1 MLPKVFEALQ
11 QEKLDL
17 AESLL
22 SKLLRAEPKNPI
34 ALELMGVVCGMQKR
48 PADAIHF
55 FKKCLQEGVVKGSI
69 FFNIAKALHDQRKF
83 SDAIEYH
90 KKAIQ
95 IDPQECENWINY
107 GLSLNNLN
115 RPHEALECYERA
127 QALNSKVPT
136 IWINKA
142 IVYEILQDYLK
153 AQDAYR
159 VAYHLLDAKK
169 GLALWSL
176 LLLEMKICDWTNFS
190 GMVRDMK
197 QALLESQKVATTFP
211 TLLLVDSPALA
222 LEAAKLFTDDAY
234 PLATTNKPFV
244 IEPHQKIRIAYFSAD
259 FREHPVAQLMAELF
273 ELHDRS
279 RFELFAFSL
288 KDPAEEDP
296 LRRRIKAA
304 FDYFYEFENKTDQE
318 IAQLVRDLDIDIAID
333 LGGHTEHART
343 GIFANRV
350 APIQVNYLGYPGT
363 MGASYI
369 DYIIADTTLIPE
381 ATQSF
386 YTEKVV
392 YLPDTYM
399 PNNSTRHISTRQF
412 TRSELGLPEGE
423 FIFCCFNNY
432 FKINPDVFDS
442 WARILDKVPG
452 SLLWF
457 RDGNSLAKSNL
468 IEEAIKRGISEDRLV
483 FARRID
489 EQSEYLA
496 SYALADLF
504 LDTFPY
510 NAHTTA
516 SDALWAGLP
525 VLTLIGQSFAARVA
539 ASLLNAIDLPELI
552 THSQAEYESLAIELA
567 THPEKLAQI
576 KQKLEM
582 NRLTKPL
589 FDTPRYTKHI
599 EAAYTLMYERYH
611 SGLPPDHFYIAGA
624 QKS

>member
-11 QEKLDL
+11 EEKLDL

-22 SKLLRAEPKNPI
+22 SKILRAEPKNPI

-48 PADAIHF
+48 PVDAIHF
-55 FKKCLQEGVVKGSI
+55 FKKCLQQGVVKGSI

-83 SDAIEYH
+83 GDAIEYH

-95 IDPQECENWINY
+95 IDPQECESWINY

-115 RPHEALECYERA
+115 RPQEALECYERA
-127 QALNSKVPT
+127 QALNPKIPT

-153 AQDAYR
+153 AQDSYKA
-159 VAYHLLDAKK
+159 AYHLLDAKK

-176 LLLEMKICDWTNFS
+176 LLLEMKICDWSNFS

-211 TLLLVDSPALA
+211 TLLLVDSPTLA

-234 PLATTNKPFV
+234 PLVATNKPID
-244 IEPHQKIRIAYFSAD
+244 IEPHQKIRIGYFSAD

-279 RFELFAFSL
+279 RFEIFAFSL
-288 KDPAEEDP
+288 KDPVKDDP
-296 LRRRIKAA
+296 LRRRIKTAL
-304 FDYFYEFENKTDQE
+304 DHFYEFENKTDQE
-318 IAQLVRDLDIDIAID
+318 IAQLVRDLEIDIAID

-369 DYIIADTTLIPE
+369 DYIIADPTLIPE
-381 ATQSF
+381 AKQSF
-386 YTEKVV
+386 YTEKVA

-399 PNNSTRHISTRQF
+399 PNNSTRHISTKQF
-412 TRSELGLPEGE
+412 TRSELGLPEQG

-432 FKINPDVFDS
+432 FKINPDIFDS
-442 WARILDKVPG
+442 WARILNQVPG
-452 SLLWF
+452 SVLWF

-468 IEEAIKRGISEDRLV
+468 IKEAIKRGVSQDRLI

-510 NAHTTA
+510 NAHSTA
-516 SDALWAGLP
+516 AEALWAGLP

-552 THSQAEYESLAIELA
+552 THTQAEYESLAIELA

-576 KQKLEM
+576 KQKLQIH
-582 NRLTKPL
+582 RLTKPL
-589 FDTPRYTKHI
+589 FDTPRYTKNI
-599 EAAYTLMYERYH
+599 EAAYAQMYER
-611 SGLPPDHFYIAGA
+611 SQAGLPPDHLYI
-624 QKS
+624 